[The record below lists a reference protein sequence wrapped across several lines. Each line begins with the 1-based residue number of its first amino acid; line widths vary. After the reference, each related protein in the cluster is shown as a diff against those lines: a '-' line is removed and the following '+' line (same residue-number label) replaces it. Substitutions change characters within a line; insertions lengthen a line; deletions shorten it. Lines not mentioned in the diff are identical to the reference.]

1 MGQMTLGEQIEV
13 IKGLSDSLSLT
24 DILAD
29 KMNEEDIAKLV
40 TLFETIQD
48 MDIPV
53 LVNIENLGKS

>member
-1 MGQMTLGEQIEV
+1 MTLGEQIEV

-29 KMNEEDIAKLV
+29 KMREEDIAKLV

>member
-29 KMNEEDIAKLV
+29 KMREEDIAKLV

>member
-1 MGQMTLGEQIEV
+1 MTLGEQIEV